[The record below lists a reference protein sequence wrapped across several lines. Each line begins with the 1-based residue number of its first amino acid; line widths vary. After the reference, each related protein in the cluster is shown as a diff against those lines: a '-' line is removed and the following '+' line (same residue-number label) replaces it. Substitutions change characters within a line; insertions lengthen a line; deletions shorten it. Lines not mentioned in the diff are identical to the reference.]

1 MNGTSGSASTA
12 AAPSWSVLLVPALGA
27 ATGACGAVLAGA
39 GGGRLTGGAGT
50 GTLIGLAAAVIG
62 CAVVVVW
69 TLAAVLAVLAV
80 LAGHHRWERLA
91 GICGRCSPA
100 LLRRAAAT
108 ALGLQLL
115 AAPGAAA
122 DDLPSPFWDTGASV
136 HEATPPAPQET
147 PSASRAPA
155 PIPEAPGSV
164 PEPGPGADPDRGRDR
179 GSAPVAPTAPVPCP
193 PRTGA
198 PVAERTVDGAVTVV
212 RGDTL
217 WSLAAAR
224 LGPAASD
231 EEVARAWPRWYEL
244 NRHVLVDG
252 PHRLLPGQRLVVP
265 GAGGP

>member
-1 MNGTSGSASTA
+1 MDGTSGSASTA
-12 AAPSWSVLLVPALGA
+12 VAPSWSVLLVPALGA

-39 GGGRLTGGAGT
+39 GGGRLTGGSGT
-50 GTLIGLAAAVIG
+50 GALIGLAAAVIG

-69 TLAAVLAVLAV
+69 ALAAVLAVLAV

-122 DDLPSPFWDTGASV
+122 DDLPSPFWDAGASV
-136 HEATPPAPQET
+136 HEATSPAPQET

-179 GSAPVAPTAPVPCP
+179 ESAAVAPTAPVPCP

-217 WSLAAAR
+217 WSLAAAH
-224 LGPAASD
+224 LGPAASG

-244 NRHVLVDG
+244 NRHVLADG
-252 PHRLLPGQRLVVP
+252 PHRLLPGQQLLVP
-265 GAGGP
+265 GGGP